1 VTTSTS
7 TVQPGRHLAGR
18 LNRRATT
25 SGKVRG
31 AAGTLLTLAG
41 WEAAARTGLVD
52 SRFLP
57 PPSGVLP
64 RAAALLTDQ
73 LFLRE
78 ALAATVLAWLAGLA
92 AAAAI
97 AIPLGAV
104 LGAAPAVE
112 RAVRPVIE
120 VLRPIPAVALLP
132 VVILAFGIDA
142 RARTV
147 LVAFAATWPILL
159 NTIAGV
165 RACEPELLDI
175 ARVHGHSRASILTR
189 VRLPAAAPLIAT
201 GLRISASIALIATI
215 SLELVTGTDDG
226 LGGYLYL
233 VAAGGDSTDT
243 ALAVAV
249 LAGLLGLTI
258 NTAATA
264 TERAA
269 FSWHPSQHRS
279 RS

>member
-1 VTTSTS
+1 MTTSTS
-7 TVQPGRHLAGR
+7 TAQPGRLAAAR
-18 LNRRATT
+18 LARRATG
-25 SGKVRG
+25 SAPVRG
-31 AAGTLLTLAG
+31 TVGSLLALAS
-41 WEAAARTGLVD
+41 WETAARTGTVD
-52 SRFLP
+52 ARLLP
-57 PPSGVLP
+57 PPSDVLP
-64 RAAALLTDQ
+64 RATELLADQ
-73 LFLRE
+73 LFLRD
-78 ALAATVLAWLAGLA
+78 ALAATVLAWLAGLTI
-92 AAAAI
+92 AAAI

-159 NTIAGV
+159 NTVAGV

-175 ARVHGHSRASILTR
+175 ARVHGHSPVSILAR

-233 VAAGGDSTDT
+233 VAAGGDSTAT

-249 LAGLLGLTI
+249 LAGLLGLAI
-258 NTAATA
+258 NTAATVA
-264 TERAA
+264 ERGA
-269 FSWHPSQHRS
+269 FSWRPSQHRG

>member
-92 AAAAI
+92 AAAI

-165 RACEPELLDI
+165 RACEPELLDV
-175 ARVHGHSRASILTR
+175 ARVHGHTPVSVLAR

-264 TERAA
+264 AERAA